1 MPISAFAIIAVLLAA
16 VGIYGVMH
24 YLVTQRTSEIGIR
37 LALGATRA
45 DVLELVLRE
54 GLTVTTV
61 GLGIGICVALA
72 SAQLVSSSLYGVTP
86 TDPATFVISTV
97 VLMGVA
103 ALACLQPAWSATQ
116 VDPHSAL
123 QFE

>member
-1 MPISAFAIIAVLLAA
+1 MVLAA

-45 DVLELVLRE
+45 EVLGLVLRE
-54 GLTVTTV
+54 GLTVTAI
-61 GLGIGICVALA
+61 GLGMGVCVALGSARLA
-72 SAQLVSSSLYGVTP
+72 SGSLYGVTP
-86 TDPATFVISTV
+86 TDPATFIVSTI
-97 VLMGVA
+97 VLMAVA
-103 ALACLQPAWSATQ
+103 ALACLPAAWSATR

-123 QFE
+123 QCE